1 VELCETLCFNKTLPI
16 RNLAKQHHV
25 HKTTAKIKMTKTNSA
40 PSVRVS
46 VHGAAGTVTG
56 SKYLIEA
63 DQTKILVDCGLFQGK
78 KELRLRNWEEPTF
91 ALDQLSAI
99 VLTHAHIDHTGYL
112 PLVVKRGYRG
122 PIYCTPAT
130 GELLELLLP
139 DTAHLQEEEAL
150 YANKKGTSKHSPAT
164 PLYSQADAAQ
174 TLRQVRVIEARRPT
188 PLRPQITVRPTCA
201 GHILGSVALTFDVY
215 GKRIS
220 FSGDVGRYNM
230 PILPDPEPLELGDLL
245 FCESTYGDRLHE
257 TGDIRTELIRVIRQ
271 TAQRGGTLLIPAF
284 AVGRT
289 QSLLYYLSELEQ
301 EGQIPSLPVFVDS
314 PMAVD
319 ATRIYRAHREEY
331 DEEAAKL
338 FDAGQSVF
346 STQSTIYCRSV
357 DQSKQLNNQRGAR
370 IIIAASGM
378 ATGGRILHH
387 LMNLLPK
394 EDTTVLFVGF
404 QAEETRGRL
413 IQSGIKEIKI
423 FGSLVRVRA
432 NIETISGLSAHA
444 DQGELMRWLQ
454 STNGRPQ
461 QVKVVHG
468 EGEAISAFV
477 KMLKNKFN
485 WNASPAN
492 HLETIE
498 VP

>member
-1 VELCETLCFNKTLPI
+1 
-16 RNLAKQHHV
+16 
-25 HKTTAKIKMTKTNSA
+25 MTKTNSR

-46 VHGAAGTVTG
+46 IHGGAGTVTG

-63 DQTKILVDCGLFQGK
+63 DKRKILVDCGLFQGK
-78 KELRLRNWEEPTF
+78 KELRLRNWEEPAF
-91 ALDQLSAI
+91 APDQLCAI
-99 VLTHAHIDHTGYL
+99 VVTHAHIDHTGYL

-130 GELLELLLP
+130 KELLELLLP

-150 YANKKGTSKHSPAT
+150 YANTKGTSKHSPAK
-164 PLYSQADAAQ
+164 PLYTQADAAQ
-174 TLRQVRVIEARRPT
+174 TLRQVQVIEARQPT
-188 PLRPQITVRPTCA
+188 TLCPQIIVRPSCA
-201 GHILGSVALTFDVY
+201 GHILGSVSLTFDVY

-245 FCESTYGDRLHE
+245 FCEATYGDRLHE
-257 TGDIRTELIRVIRQ
+257 TGDIRTELGRVVNL
-271 TAQRGGTLLIPAF
+271 TAQRGSTLLIPAF

-289 QSLLYYLSELEQ
+289 QSLLYYLSQLER
-301 EGQIPSLPVFVDS
+301 EGKIPPLPLFVDS

-338 FDAGQSVF
+338 FDAGKSVF
-346 STQSTIYCRSV
+346 STNSTTFCRSV
-357 DQSKQLNNQRGAR
+357 EESKQLNNQHGPR

-423 FGSLVRVRA
+423 FGSLVPVRA
-432 NIETISGLSAHA
+432 HIETISGLSAHA
-444 DQGELMRWLQ
+444 DQEELLRWLH
-454 STNGRPQ
+454 NAKNRPQ
-461 QVKVVHG
+461 RVKVVHG
-468 EGEAISAFV
+468 EGGAISTFV
-477 KMLKNKFN
+477 EMVKNKFN

-498 VP
+498 VL